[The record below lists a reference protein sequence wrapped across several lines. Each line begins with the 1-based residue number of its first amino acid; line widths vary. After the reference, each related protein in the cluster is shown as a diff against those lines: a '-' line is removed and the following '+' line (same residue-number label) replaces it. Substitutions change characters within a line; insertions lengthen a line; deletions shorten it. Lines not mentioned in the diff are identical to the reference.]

1 MGSVDVRG
9 FYLNRIRLADPL
21 GLQKGGRSMDSTTI
35 LSIGIIAL
43 ICVGGIW
50 LMEH

>member
-1 MGSVDVRG
+1 MGSIDDHG
-9 FYLNRIRLADPL
+9 FLLSLARQDEPL
-21 GLQKGGRSMDSTTI
+21 LLRKGGRSMDSTTI

>member
-1 MGSVDVRG
+1 MGSADVCG
-9 FYLNRIRLADPL
+9 FYLTKAKLTDPL
-21 GLQKGGRSMDSTTI
+21 GLWKGGRMMDSTTI

-43 ICVGGIW
+43 ICIGGIW